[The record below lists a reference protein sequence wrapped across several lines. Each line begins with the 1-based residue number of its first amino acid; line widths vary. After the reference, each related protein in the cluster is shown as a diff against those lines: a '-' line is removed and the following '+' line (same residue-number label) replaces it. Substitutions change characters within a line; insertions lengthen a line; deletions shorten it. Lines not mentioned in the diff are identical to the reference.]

1 MLTYRQYDSSVLV
14 SLIRQMTKI
23 YIKYTKLY
31 LANKANKQRNTVQC
45 VCVIAQ
51 GRQYMY
57 NVTLMCVR
65 ATIVTVE

>member
-1 MLTYRQYDSSVLV
+1 
-14 SLIRQMTKI
+14 MTKI